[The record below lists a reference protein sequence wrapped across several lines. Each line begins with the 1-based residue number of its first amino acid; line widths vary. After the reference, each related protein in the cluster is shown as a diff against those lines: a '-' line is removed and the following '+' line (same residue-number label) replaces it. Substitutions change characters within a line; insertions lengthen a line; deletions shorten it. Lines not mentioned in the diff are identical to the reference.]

1 MLLKTLLEIVA
12 ETGSSTKFEEVVR
25 IGSPALNH
33 VGLLL
38 SPQQPPPPP
47 GMAMFTSALCDTF
60 SPHRFCRGWGCP

>member
-38 SPQQPPPPP
+38 SPQQPPP
-47 GMAMFTSALCDTF
+47 
-60 SPHRFCRGWGCP
+60 SPRDGRVHLSSLRHFLSTQVL